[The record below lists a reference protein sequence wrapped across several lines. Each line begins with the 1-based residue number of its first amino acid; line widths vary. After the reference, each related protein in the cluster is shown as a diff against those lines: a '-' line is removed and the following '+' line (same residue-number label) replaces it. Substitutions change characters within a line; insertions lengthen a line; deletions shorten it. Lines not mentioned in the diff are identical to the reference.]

1 MSYAAAMTWEFDGFQ
16 LVRTRP
22 RNAAGDR
29 MGCAVLREESPR
41 GRKPTA
47 GALPGHGGAIAGAER
62 LRGTER
68 GLEADWQVVVQRCL
82 DGDSGAWTELVKAH
96 HRRVYALCYRF
107 TGSPHDA
114 EDLTQ
119 DVFLKIY
126 GNLAAFDLARGSF
139 QTWITTLTRNL
150 LVDHFR
156 RTKQQRATDSMDAGW
171 DETGDLTLAMRLAA
185 DGPTQ
190 HDRAAQK
197 EIAKMVQE
205 ALTRISPELREAVIL
220 RDLQDMDYKE
230 IAQVLRIPEGT
241 VKSRISRGR
250 AELARLLD
258 RNKGQ
263 VM

>member
-1 MSYAAAMTWEFDGFQ
+1 VPELDSRRRDF
-16 LVRTRP
+16 P
-22 RNAAGDR
+22 RQGGNRLPA
-29 MGCAVLREESPR
+29 
-41 GRKPTA
+41 
-47 GALPGHGGAIAGAER
+47 ALPGRSGTVAAAGVSGAER
-62 LRGTER
+62 VRGTER
-68 GLEADWQVVVQRCL
+68 TLEADWQIVVQRCL

-107 TGSPHDA
+107 TGSAHDA

-119 DVFLKIY
+119 DVFLKVY

-156 RTKQQRATDSMDAGW
+156 RTKQQRSTDSMDAGW
-171 DETGDLTLAMRLAA
+171 NESDDLTLAARLATA
-185 DGPTQ
+185 GPTQ

-220 RDLQDMDYKE
+220 RDLQDMDYRE

-250 AELARLLD
+250 AELARILD

>member
-1 MSYAAAMTWEFDGFQ
+1 MSYAAAMTWEMDGFR
-16 LVRTRP
+16 LVRSRP
-22 RNAAGDR
+22 RGAVAA
-29 MGCAVLREESPR
+29 MREDSQR
-41 GRKPTA
+41 ADHRA
-47 GALPGHGGAIAGAER
+47 GALPERSGAVAGTSGAIRGA
-62 LRGTER
+62 ER
-68 GLEADWQVVVQRCL
+68 GLEADWQIVVQRCL

-107 TGSPHDA
+107 TGSSHDA

-119 DVFLKIY
+119 DVFLKVY

-156 RTKQQRATDSMDAGW
+156 RSKQQRVTDSMDAGW
-171 DETGDLTLAMRLAA
+171 EDTGDLTLAMRLAS

-190 HDRAAQK
+190 HDRAAQT

-250 AELARLLD
+250 AELARQLD

-263 VM
+263 VV